1 VRLRDAILTVIL
13 WIGYV
18 YLMRDALSVV
28 LTFFGVPVPWGV
40 QFSDESLPAVMRRL
54 AAYGVVIIA
63 DTFVLLAWARYNQI
77 RYGRRNRRRHSDATA
92 PAELGSFF
100 ALTPE
105 QVLACQGAKRNVMV
119 HDERGHLVAF
129 GPFLK

>member
-1 VRLRDAILTVIL
+1 VRLRDAILTVVL

-18 YLMRDALSVV
+18 YLMRDVLSIALS
-28 LTFFGVPVPWGV
+28 FFGVSVPWGV
-40 QFSDESLPAVMRRL
+40 QFYDESLPATMSRL
-54 AAYGVVIIA
+54 AAYSAVIIA

-77 RYGRRNRRRHSDATA
+77 RFGRRNRRRHSEATA

-100 ALTPE
+100 ALTTE
-105 QVLACQGAKRNVMV
+105 QVIACQGAKRTVMV